1 MNFPPTKKITITG
14 PESSGKTTLARQL
27 AKAFDTL
34 WAPEYAREY
43 IDQLDRPYREADLL
57 EIARRQV
64 AREDE
69 FAEKSGE
76 LLFCDTSLE
85 VIKIWSEYRYGR
97 CHPWIL
103 EQLEKRQP
111 DLYLLCAPD
120 LPWEYDP
127 QRENPDDRDALFD
140 IYRKELVGK
149 KLIEIRG
156 DSEDRTQK
164 AIEAVQSLC
173 D

>member
-1 MNFPPTKKITITG
+1 MNQIIYKITITG

-27 AKAFDTL
+27 AEAFDTL
-34 WAPEYAREY
+34 WVPEYAREY
-43 IDQLDRPYREADLL
+43 IDQLNRPYWESDLL
-57 EIARRQV
+57 EIARGQV

-69 FAEKSGE
+69 YAAKKQD

-85 VIKIWSEYRYGR
+85 VIKIWSEFRYQR

-111 DLYLLCAPD
+111 DLYLLCVPD

-127 QRENPDDRDALFD
+127 QRENPDDRNALFE
-140 IYRKELVGK
+140 IYQKELVGK
-149 KLIEIRG
+149 HVVEIRG
-156 DSEDRTQK
+156 EGEERIQLATK
-164 AIEAVQSLC
+164 AAESLRA
-173 D
+173 